1 MGSEMNIDV
10 ISNGLAFFQGN
21 LKPNYEDTKPAAK
34 QVSETNEIDTRQD
47 NLMAG
52 NFLDPNREKS
62 KYVKA
67 TLQSFETQRTVN
79 NKMDSIVSM
88 LAAQIEDPGSTAEAF
103 ATSLRAKRMLRQV
116 QNAEVVKESEDYLK
130 SDREKLEESAQGT
143 PASGDAQGAS
153 AQAADNSDSGS
164 ASTSEAEAAPA
175 PEAAAASVDITV

>member
-1 MGSEMNIDV
+1 
-10 ISNGLAFFQGN
+10 
-21 LKPNYEDTKPAAK
+21 
-34 QVSETNEIDTRQD
+34 
-47 NLMAG
+47 
-52 NFLDPNREKS
+52 
-62 KYVKA
+62 
-67 TLQSFETQRTVN
+67 
-79 NKMDSIVSM
+79 
-88 LAAQIEDPGSTAEAF
+88 
-103 ATSLRAKRMLRQV
+103 MLRQV